1 MQSLDPL
8 MRTNPIPKDHGLN
21 KLKCTQYV
29 DTFNKVTAFFDNCF
43 LRDS

>member
-1 MQSLDPL
+1 MQNLDPL
-8 MRTNPIPKDHGLN
+8 MRPNPIPKDHGFN

-29 DTFNKVTAFFDNCF
+29 DTFIKVTAFFDNCF